1 MSLCLPWPESLLQ
14 TVSVNLGQFEHPKYK
29 QAFNLVLTGTG
40 THVHSSC
47 SMPYGEICLTVC
59 VCVCVCVCV
68 YIQYICVDLCVG
80 ATVHIRGSYPRYP
93 ESQGHI
99 WSKDSEQKEFTS
111 LCRHETP
118 RVLVWTVFYE
128 LTANIIHHHQI
139 VKQVWNS
146 PHSENHLDVEIP
158 LRCVT

>member
-1 MSLCLPWPESLLQ
+1 MCVCVSVSTCLCVFVCVTDGYQHGLVSKGKRVSLAVWADFHPSLLLSAPVIH
-14 TVSVNLGQFEHPKYK
+14 THTHAHTHTHTPPWFEP
-29 QAFNLVLTGTG
+29 LPP
-40 THVHSSC
+40 SD
-47 SMPYGEICLTVC
+47 C

-68 YIQYICVDLCVG
+68 HIQYVCVDLCVG

-118 RVLVWTVFYE
+118 RVLV
-128 LTANIIHHHQI
+128 
-139 VKQVWNS
+139 
-146 PHSENHLDVEIP
+146 
-158 LRCVT
+158 